1 MSLPKYCWI
10 VDLESLGRWNI
21 KAITKTEDV
30 EVFTAETSTESSHEQ
45 QPVSNP
51 ILLGCYPIFHINR
64 KFLASPMIFHQLVTL
79 RAWQLL
85 DRIWDW
91 QSSYIIILNFPV
103 RLSNSPSGCGLG
115 NHIGPLLYW
124 STSLLVHFPSCYG
137 DLWWSMV
144 ESQSITAIT
153 SSELGIHESCQEKHP
168 MFKHHPSIFED

>member
-64 KFLASPMIFHQLVTL
+64 IFLASPMIFHQLVTL

-85 DRIWDW
+85 TE
-91 QSSYIIILNFPV
+91 SETG
-103 RLSNSPSGCGLG
+103 SPHTSWSWTFQCGCRTLLQAAASATTLV
-115 NHIGPLLYW
+115 HFFIGPLPKLLWW
-124 STSLLVHFPSCYG
+124 S
-137 DLWWSMV
+137 WWSMV

>member
-64 KFLASPMIFHQLVTL
+64 IRRNSPMIFHQLVTL

-85 DRIWDW
+85 TE
-91 QSSYIIILNFPV
+91 SETG
-103 RLSNSPSGCGLG
+103 SPHTSWSWTFQCGCRTLLQAAASATTLV
-115 NHIGPLLYW
+115 HFFIGPLPKLLWW
-124 STSLLVHFPSCYG
+124 S
-137 DLWWSMV
+137 WWSMV

>member
-64 KFLASPMIFHQLVTL
+64 IFLASPMIFHQLVTL

-85 DRIWDW
+85 TE
-91 QSSYIIILNFPV
+91 SETG
-103 RLSNSPSGCGLG
+103 SPHTSWSWTFQWGCRTLLQAAASATTLV
-115 NHIGPLLYW
+115 HFFIGPLPKL
-124 STSLLVHFPSCYG
+124 
-137 DLWWSMV
+137 LWWSMV
-144 ESQSITAIT
+144 IYGGKPIHSSHNILRVRNPWKLSRKASPVQT
-153 SSELGIHESCQEKHP
+153 SPIYFWRLGLP
-168 MFKHHPSIFED
+168 